1 MIKKALALLILAA
14 FPLLGAA
21 QDNNWKLL
29 ETTTFGAGGF
39 WENGQTV
46 RIDRSFRA
54 GVFSYERKVTSG
66 QSLSVFSSKGTFSS
80 LKDEYA
86 PGESLSVT
94 VSVTGSGSQ
103 SAAPDHVYGRVTL
116 LQGDPGWT
124 RENWSSHKIAAAG
137 SVAGQ
142 LTSSGGSFIASPDG
156 YESLTL
162 AGKIPATGNRMAI
175 VFSCNGMD
183 VIHLYGREGAAA
195 QETADADTPAK
206 KGGKATK
213 TTEAADQSEPAA
225 ETAQEDD
232 QPAKP
237 GLLSGL
243 KAKLAKD
250 KPEGDEAESGEK
262 AKLEL
267 TPLAPRMKLLV
278 LGVLLLAAIFDLLY
292 MFSKPKK

>member
-1 MIKKALALLILAA
+1 MIKKAIALSLCLAA
-14 FPLLGAA
+14 FALAAAA

-54 GVFSYERKVTSG
+54 GTFSYERKVTAG
-66 QSLSVFSSKGTFSS
+66 QSLSVFSSKGIFSS
-80 LKDEYA
+80 LKNEYA

-94 VSVTGSGSQ
+94 VSVSASGSL

-124 RENWSSHKIAAAG
+124 RENWASRKIAAAG

-142 LTSSGGSFIASPDG
+142 LTSSGGSFVASPDG
-156 YESLTL
+156 FEDLTL
-162 AGKIPATGNRMAI
+162 SGKIPTVGNRMAI

-183 VIHLYGREGAAA
+183 VIHLYGREGAA
-195 QETADADTPAK
+195 QETAVADTPAK
-206 KGGKATK
+206 KGSDRPKATEP
-213 TTEAADQSEPAA
+213 TDDAAPA
-225 ETAQEDD
+225 EMVQEDD

-237 GLLSGL
+237 GLLSTL
-243 KAKLAKD
+243 KGKLGKD
-250 KPEGDEAESGEK
+250 KAEGEEK

-267 TPLAPRMKLLV
+267 TPLAPRIKLLV
-278 LGVLLLAAIFDLLY
+278 LGVLLLAAIIDLLY